1 MPATAGPQAQAPAPA
16 GPVLESA
23 SYSARQTELAW
34 TFPHG
39 PGGPGGPMGRDAA
52 WEALA
57 AAAAL
62 RGLTLVTADRA
73 LGLIL
78 AKPPFSLANV
88 GRRVALALS
97 QRPEGTL
104 VRATSLHG
112 VLCLQGRDARM
123 AQLEDVL
130 HTAWRLLER
139 SAQAAEQAAPAPGQA
154 EQAKPQAAAQAT
166 PGADAA
172 PGAAPAPGPTA
183 APAGPR
189 PARPDAVPDYRHTP
203 WEDLPLEAPSA
214 PSGAR
219 LTARPRATPGL
230 GIRRSLL
237 WFLVGTALAVGAVF
251 LLDALSR

>member
-1 MPATAGPQAQAPAPA
+1 MPATAGPQAQAPA

-34 TFPHG
+34 AVPHG

-57 AAAAL
+57 SAAAL
-62 RGLTLVTADRA
+62 RGLTLITADRS

-78 AKPPFSLANV
+78 AKPPFSLTNL

-97 QRPEGTL
+97 QRPAGTL

-139 SAQAAEQAAPAPGQA
+139 NAQAAEQAAPAPEHA
-154 EQAKPQAAAQAT
+154 PEPAKQPRPQAAPGADAT
-166 PGADAA
+166 PGAASAPA
-172 PGAAPAPGPTA
+172 PGAAPGE
-183 APAGPR
+183 PR
-189 PARPDAVPDYRHTP
+189 PARPDAMPDYRHTP
-203 WEDLPLEAPSA
+203 WEDLPLEAPGA

-219 LTARPRATPGL
+219 LAARPRATPGL

-237 WFLVGTALAVGAVF
+237 WFLVGTVLAVGAIF